1 MGGVGNVVGG
11 GVGGVMSRGVGGRAG
26 GKVGGVGGA
35 VVGGGEGRMVGGDG
49 GLDLT
54 LRLKEKVGKEKQ
66 LSFQSLLLILLY
78 FNLLGVTKKL
88 SDDNG
93 VNIFIGC

>member
-1 MGGVGNVVGG
+1 MVG
-11 GVGGVMSRGVGGRAG
+11 
-26 GKVGGVGGA
+26 
-35 VVGGGEGRMVGGDG
+35 GGDG

-66 LSFQSLLLILLY
+66 LSSQSLLLVLLY
-78 FNLLGVTKKL
+78 FNLLGSAKNL

-93 VNIFIGC
+93 GNVISGR